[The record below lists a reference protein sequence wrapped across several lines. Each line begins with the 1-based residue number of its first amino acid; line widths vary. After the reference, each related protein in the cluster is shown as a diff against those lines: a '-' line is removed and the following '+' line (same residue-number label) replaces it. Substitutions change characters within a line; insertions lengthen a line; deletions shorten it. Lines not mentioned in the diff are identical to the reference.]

1 MTLYRVI
8 LRSLRR
14 SSPLSPTTN
23 SIPTI
28 TASND
33 SILHRNHQQLNHN
46 LISARAFAFSSAE
59 EAAAERRR
67 RKRRLRIEPPLH
79 ALRRDPSAP
88 RPRPDPNAPRLP
100 DSTSALVGP
109 RLNLHNTVQGLIRA
123 GDLDGASATARH
135 AVFSNTRPTVF
146 TCNAIMASM
155 YRAGRYDDA
164 IALFTFF
171 FKQSNI
177 VPNVVSYNVLI
188 NTHCDAG
195 RVDTG
200 IEIYHHILA
209 NAPFSPSPVTYR
221 HLTKGLVDAGRISDA
236 MDLLREMLNKG
247 HGADSLVYNVLI
259 SGFLNLGNLERAN
272 ELLDELRERCLVYDG
287 VIHATFMDWYW
298 NQGKDA
304 EAMESYRNL
313 LDRQF
318 KMSPATCNTLLEV
331 LLKYEKGVEAS
342 ALFRQMLDNHTPPT
356 LQAVNSDTFNIM
368 VNECFRLG
376 NFSEA
381 IEVFKKVGTQP
392 KSKPYAMDA
401 AGYNNIMSRFCEHG
415 LVSEAEKLF
424 AEMSTKSVMLDNN
437 TYRIFIDTYLKEE
450 RMDDVVYFFNKM
462 VVESGL
468 RYNGVYCNKV
478 FDELVKKGKVEEAA
492 EILGKMGE
500 RREVKP
506 APTHYESVITA
517 LCKEGKLDKSRDL
530 LSQMMRNGIV
540 GPPTLSDFISETF
553 SKEGRKDEI
562 DKIFE
567 MRLGPVGGNMPYSSA
582 PRTGTDQF
590 GMPRISSPTRTV
602 AGLPPSSPVPQNV
615 ADMPPSS
622 PVPTMAGQVATG
634 FRV

>member
-1 MTLYRVI
+1 MTIYRI
-8 LRSLRR
+8 IFRSLRR
-14 SSPLSPTTN
+14 SSPLSPTSN

-28 TASND
+28 TVSND
-33 SILHRNHQQLNHN
+33 SILHRHHQQVNHN
-46 LISARAFAFSSAE
+46 FISARSFAFSSAE

-79 ALRRDPSAP
+79 ALRRDPSSP

-100 DSTSALVGP
+100 DATSALVGS
-109 RLNLHNTVQGLIRA
+109 RLNLHNRVQSLIRS
-123 GDLDGASATARH
+123 GDLDGASATTRH

-146 TCNAIMASM
+146 TCNAVMASM
-155 YRAGRYDDA
+155 YRASRYDDV

-177 VPNVVSYNVLI
+177 VPNIVSYNVLI

-200 IEIYHHILA
+200 IEIYQHILA

-236 MDLLREMLNKG
+236 VDLLRQMLNKG

-259 SGFLNLGNLERAN
+259 AGYLNLGNLERAI
-272 ELLDELRERCLVYDG
+272 EFLDELRERCLVYDG
-287 VIHATFMDWYW
+287 VVHATFMDWYW
-298 NQGKDA
+298 KQGKDA

-318 KMSPATCNTLLEV
+318 KMSPVTCNTLLEV
-331 LLKYEKGVEAS
+331 LLKYEKATEAS
-342 ALFRQMLDNHTPPT
+342 ALFLQMLDNHTPPNF
-356 LQAVNSDTFNIM
+356 QAVNTDTFNTM

-376 NFSEA
+376 KLSEA
-381 IEVFKKVGTQP
+381 IEVFKKAGTQP
-392 KSKPYAMDA
+392 KSKPYMMDA
-401 AGYNNIMSRFCEHG
+401 AGFNNIMDKFCEHG

-424 AEMSTKSVMLDNN
+424 AEMSTKSVILNIN
-437 TYRIFIDTYLKEE
+437 TYKIFIDTYLKED
-450 RMDDVVYFFNKM
+450 RMDDVVEFFKKM

-468 RYNGVYCNKV
+468 RYNVVYCNKV
-478 FDELVKKGKVEEAA
+478 FDELVKRGKVEEAA
-492 EILGKMGE
+492 QILGRMGE
-500 RREVKP
+500 RDVKP

-530 LSQMMRNGIV
+530 LSQMVRNGIV
-540 GPPTLSDFISETF
+540 GPPTLRDFISETF

-562 DKIFE
+562 DRLFE
-567 MRLGPVGGNMPYSSA
+567 MRVGPVGG
-582 PRTGTDQF
+582 
-590 GMPRISSPTRTV
+590 
-602 AGLPPSSPVPQNV
+602 
-615 ADMPPSS
+615 MPPSS
-622 PVPTMAGQVATG
+622 PALQTVADISPPSSPEPGMAGQVAAG